1 MTADGEID
9 TMLMSC
15 RVLGKGIEEAFIR
28 EVIKNVGYTKLK
40 ATYIPTEKNGQVA
53 DFYDKVGFV
62 LVLTDQNGIKHYE
75 VEVNKL
81 DLTIK
86 DYYKI
91 KQ

>member
-1 MTADGEID
+1 
-9 TMLMSC
+9 MLMSC

-28 EVIKNVGYTKLK
+28 EVIKNVGYSKLK

-53 DFYDKVGFV
+53 EFYDKIGFTSV
-62 LVLTDQNGIKHYE
+62 MTEQDGAKHYE

-86 DYYKI
+86 DYYKF